1 MAWCFLH
8 SPTILIFR
16 AAYFDYGWQHLLYY
30 LLYIQHRNST
40 VLMLGSSS
48 RWWQCGGSSSDCRGP
63 QKLDT
68 PLRSLLHHS
77 RFKLRKVFNL
87 DEAFKL
93 PSLLSLCSRM
103 LRRSSRCLRASLGW
117 AGASAGFAVLLCRAC
132 CAVYLFVCWR
142 NKAGGLWARPRSST
156 SRAAGKG

>member
-1 MAWCFLH
+1 MI
-8 SPTILIFR
+8 TILIFGLLI
-16 AAYFDYGWQHLLYY
+16 FVYGWQHLLYY
-30 LLYIQHRNST
+30 LLHIQHRNST

-48 RWWQCGGSSSDCRGP
+48 RWWQCGGLSSDCRGP

-93 PSLLSLCSRM
+93 FYKFYKFFTHVCSA
-103 LRRSSRCLRASLGW
+103 SRFREAY
-117 AGASAGFAVLLCRAC
+117 VR
-132 CAVYLFVCWR
+132 V
-142 NKAGGLWARPRSST
+142 
-156 SRAAGKG
+156 